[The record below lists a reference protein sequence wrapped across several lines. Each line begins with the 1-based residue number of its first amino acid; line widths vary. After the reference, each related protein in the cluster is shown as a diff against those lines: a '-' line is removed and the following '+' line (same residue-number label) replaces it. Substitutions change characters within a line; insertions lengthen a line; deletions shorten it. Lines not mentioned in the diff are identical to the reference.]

1 MSCEVVEGGS
11 RDQLNSSCH
20 HFWKKESESAKE
32 GVCGDC
38 SDGGE
43 VCVVTMA
50 GGMGVGMGVEWG
62 RRCGCLGCVQVTCEH
77 QVHLT
82 TAKHE

>member
-1 MSCEVVEGGS
+1 M
-11 RDQLNSSCH
+11 
-20 HFWKKESESAKE
+20 
-32 GVCGDC
+32 CGDC